1 MNEDIFAGQWK
12 QMRGELKSWWGRL
25 TDDDLERVGGRKDQ
39 LVGLVQEKYGYVR
52 EHAEHEVERRL
63 KEFDAQSTG
72 VVASMTAKVQVFGA
86 TAVTKA
92 NEAATVVGDKIGSM
106 ASVIRENAPHD
117 GTVAKVAT
125 AVVDGLDS
133 ASSYLKEKKYDRLA
147 KDVMALV
154 RTYPVQSLVI
164 GIGLG
169 YLLARRPR

>member
-25 TDDDLERVGGRKDQ
+25 TDDDLERVGGHKDQ

-63 KEFDAQSTG
+63 KEFEDQSTG
-72 VVASMTAKVQVFGA
+72 VVASMRAKAQEFGA
-86 TAVTKA
+86 TAVTKV

-106 ASVIRENAPHD
+106 ASVIRENAPRD
-117 GTVAKVAT
+117 GTVANVAT

-133 ASSYLKEKKYDRLA
+133 ASSYLKEKKFDHVA
-147 KDVMALV
+147 KDATALV
-154 RTYPVQSLVI
+154 RTYPVASLLI

-169 YLLARRPR
+169 YLLARRSK